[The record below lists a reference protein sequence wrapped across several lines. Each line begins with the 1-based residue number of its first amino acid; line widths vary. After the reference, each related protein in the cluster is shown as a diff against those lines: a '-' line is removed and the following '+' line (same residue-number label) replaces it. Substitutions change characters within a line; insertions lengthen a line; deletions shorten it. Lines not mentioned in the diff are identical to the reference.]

1 MFKSTEIKV
10 HVDWNNWKD
19 ENELEDAMADFSMD
33 KMIELMKRNGEWD
46 DEDDKPPAEGE
57 EDYAEGQEEMPE
69 EPEGTPDNDK
79 ADRPG
84 DEHMFEQYLRS
95 GDYQF
100 LGKRKATEADFND
113 DELVFNSSK
122 RTKTDIEFEKLA

>member
-57 EDYAEGQEEMPE
+57 EDYAEGQE
-69 EPEGTPDNDK
+69 
-79 ADRPG
+79 
-84 DEHMFEQYLRS
+84 
-95 GDYQF
+95 
-100 LGKRKATEADFND
+100 
-113 DELVFNSSK
+113 
-122 RTKTDIEFEKLA
+122 